1 MKPIRSSEL
10 RRWLELQESVHGDLY
25 IGCMTAFGNIAE
37 GGPLTFE
44 ELTVTTPGMLPMPMD
59 GVDPEAK
66 VIAIGC
72 GKDTSEGRDFSVDG
86 GQA

>member
-25 IGCMTAFGNIAE
+25 IGCMTAFGNTAE
-37 GGPLTFE
+37 GGPLTYE
-44 ELTVTTPGMLPMPMD
+44 ELTVTLPRMLPILID

-72 GKDTSEGRDFSVDG
+72 GKETRKDCEFSVDG
-86 GQA
+86 GQV

>member
-25 IGCMTAFGNIAE
+25 VGCMTAFGNTAE
-37 GGPLTFE
+37 GGALTFE
-44 ELTVTTPGMLPMPMD
+44 ELTVTTPRMLAMGID
-59 GVDPEAK
+59 GVEPEAK

-72 GKDTSEGRDFSVDG
+72 GKNPGEFSVEE
-86 GQA
+86 GQV